1 MTIDEEL
8 SKLEDDLRR
17 LKIEYEVYL
26 NGNSDRP
33 PRDRV
38 YRVENFIKRYTGDQS
53 NLNFGQRY
61 KLNSLAQKYAVQNQ
75 LWKRRLMEKE
85 EGRGQFA
92 QQRRELEA
100 LTAANTVRVV
110 FSDPEGEPEKVD
122 RIFKAMIS
130 AQRKVGQKGEN
141 VDPAKFQKYI
151 RDKTKQI
158 KASLGC
164 DKVQFSVSVENGKV
178 KFRAVKA

>member
-1 MTIDEEL
+1 VTIDEEL

-26 NGNSDRP
+26 NGSADRP
-33 PRDRV
+33 PRDLV
-38 YRVENFIKRYTGDQS
+38 YRVEILIKRYTGDQS

-61 KLNSLAQKYAVQNQ
+61 KLNSLAQKYAVQSQ
-75 LWKRRLMEKE
+75 LWRRRLMEKE

-92 QQRRELEA
+92 QRRRELEA
-100 LTAANTVRVV
+100 LTAEKTVRVV
-110 FSDPEGEPEKVD
+110 CSDPEGEPENVD

-130 AQRKVGQKGEN
+130 ARRQVSQQVEN
-141 VDPAKFQKYI
+141 IDPATFQKYI

-158 KASLGC
+158 QALLGC

-178 KFRAVKA
+178 RFTAVKA

>member
-8 SKLEDDLRR
+8 SKLEDDIRR
-17 LKIEYEVYL
+17 LKIEYEVYF
-26 NGNSDRP
+26 NGNADRP

-38 YRVENFIKRYTGDQS
+38 YRVETFIKRYTGDQS
-53 NLNFGQRY
+53 SLNFGQRY
-61 KLNSLAQKYAVQNQ
+61 KLNGLAQKYAVQNS

-92 QQRRELEA
+92 QQRRELEE
-100 LTAANTVRVV
+100 LTAERTVRVV
-110 FSDPEGEPEKVD
+110 CSDPEGEPEKVD
-122 RIFKAMIS
+122 RIFKAMIR
-130 AQRKVGQKGEN
+130 AQRKVGQKVEN
-141 VDPAKFQKYI
+141 VDPVRFRKYI
-151 RDKTKQI
+151 RDKTKEI

-178 KFRAVKA
+178 KFKAVKA

>member
-1 MTIDEEL
+1 VTIDEEL

-17 LKIEYEVYL
+17 LKIEYEVYF
-26 NGNSDRP
+26 NGNTDRP

-38 YRVENFIKRYTGDQS
+38 YRVETFIKRYTGDQS
-53 NLNFGQRY
+53 DLNFGQRY
-61 KLNSLAQKYAVQNQ
+61 KLNALAQKYAVQSN

-92 QQRRELEA
+92 QQRRELEE
-100 LTAANTVRVV
+100 LTAEKTVRVV
-110 FSDPEGEPEKVD
+110 CSDPEEEPEKVD
-122 RIFKAMIS
+122 RIFKAMIN
-130 AQRKVGQKGEN
+130 AQRKVGQKVEN
-141 VDPAKFQKYI
+141 LDPARFRKYI
-151 RDKTKQI
+151 RDKTKEI

-178 KFRAVKA
+178 KFKAVKA

>member
-8 SKLEDDLRR
+8 SKLEDDIRR

-26 NGNSDRP
+26 NGSSDRP
-33 PRDRV
+33 PRDLV
-38 YRVENFIKRYTGDQS
+38 YRVETLIKRYTGDPAG
-53 NLNFGQRY
+53 LNFGQRY
-61 KLNSLAQKYAVQNQ
+61 KLNALAQKYAVQSP

-92 QQRRELEA
+92 QQKRGLEA
-100 LTAANTVRVV
+100 LTTEKTVCVV
-110 FSDPEGEPEKVD
+110 CSDPEEEPEKVD

-130 AQRKVGQKGEN
+130 AQRRIGQKVEN
-141 VDPAKFQKYI
+141 VDPARFRKYI
-151 RDKTKQI
+151 RDKTKQV
-158 KASLGC
+158 KASFGC

-178 KFRAVKA
+178 KFKAVKA